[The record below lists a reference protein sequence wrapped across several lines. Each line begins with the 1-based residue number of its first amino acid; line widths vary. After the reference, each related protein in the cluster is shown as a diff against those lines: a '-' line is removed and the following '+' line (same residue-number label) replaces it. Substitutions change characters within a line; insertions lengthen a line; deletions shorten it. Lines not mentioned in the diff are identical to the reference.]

1 MRCLSPLAASVALAA
16 AFASSALAQRADTL
30 ALSLEDAISI
40 AYRTSDES
48 RLAVAQTQLAGAQF
62 EVARATVL
70 PQLRLNGTYSHVFQ
84 SARAVAV
91 GSVFNQPNT
100 YVANANLAQTLFQG
114 GREIFAWRSARR
126 LAAAARLTEGETKAQ
141 VALDV
146 QRAYLL
152 ALYSDRALE
161 IRAQSFTL
169 AGARVTQ
176 IEQFASAGR
185 AARYDVLRAR
195 VDRSNQEPLLRQ
207 AEEDRQLAV
216 LDLKRI
222 LNLPPDRPL
231 KLTTTIGAQSVQLL
245 LAASADTDSRV
256 DDRPAVR
263 AADLIARAR
272 HDAIAVARADYL
284 PTVTASVTLGYQAFP
299 FGNVLPALSG
309 QRITTDCVP
318 PSADPT
324 RVCTTQNGG
333 FFPDRS
339 LNLIVSWPI
348 FDGFRTKGNVDL
360 ARAQAE
366 VADVQLLQQREAV
379 TIEIARARADL
390 VRARST
396 FAARQQ
402 NAAEANEAF
411 QLASLRFNRGI
422 STQLDVSDA
431 QFALL
436 TAQTDEARS
445 TYDLYLAS
453 ASLARALGRP
463 IPIPAGFNSP
473 ARTSLKPDSSAT
485 RAQTNPR

>member
-1 MRCLSPLAASVALAA
+1 MFRLSRLAASIGLVA
-16 AFASSALAQRADTL
+16 AFVSRASAQRADTL
-30 ALSLEDAISI
+30 ALSLDDAVSI
-40 AYRTSDES
+40 AFRTSDET
-48 RLAVAQTQLAGAQF
+48 RLAVALTQLAGAQL
-62 EVARATVL
+62 EVARASVM
-70 PQLRLNGTYSHVFQ
+70 PSLRVNGTYSHVFE

-100 YVANANLAQTLFQG
+100 YVANTNLAQTLFQG
-114 GREIFAWRSARR
+114 GREIFGWRSARR
-126 LAAAARLTEGETKAQ
+126 LAAAAALTEGETKAQ

-161 IRAQSFTL
+161 IRGQSFQL
-169 AGARVTQ
+169 ASARVTQ

-207 AEEDRQLAV
+207 AEEDRQLAL

-222 LNLPPDRPL
+222 LNVPAERPL
-231 KLTTTIGAQSVQLL
+231 KLTTVIDAQSVQML
-245 LAASADTDSRV
+245 LAANADTIVRV
-256 DDRPAVR
+256 EDRPAVR
-263 AADLIARAR
+263 AAELTARAR
-272 HDAIAVARADYL
+272 HDAVTIAKADYL
-284 PTVTASVTLGYQAFP
+284 PTLTASITFGYQAFP

-309 QRITTDCVP
+309 RRIAIDCVP
-318 PSADPT
+318 PSTDPA

-339 LNLIVSWPI
+339 LNLTMSWPI

-379 TIEIARARADL
+379 GIEIARANADL

-396 FAARQQ
+396 FAARRE
-402 NAAEANEAF
+402 NAVEANEAF
-411 QLASLRFNRGI
+411 QLANLRFTRGL

-431 QFALL
+431 QLALL

-445 TYDLYLAS
+445 TYDLYLAW
-453 ASLARALGRP
+453 ASLARALGKP
-463 IPIPAGFNSP
+463 IPIPAGFSSP
-473 ARTSLKPDSSAT
+473 ARTSLKPDSGAT